1 MGPPPP
7 SPQPPQGL
15 CFGASSWAWGIGQQ
29 GQSSPNP
36 QWTDAM
42 GGGEGG
48 DGGGA
53 GLRFLLQFDP
63 GRPGLD
69 RTLLGFSLSAVLSRL
84 LGRSKDGGGR
94 GRGFLAI
101 AGEEGG
107 DGGGGSGNAAV
118 SGAALAAAVSLC
130 FAAIYASDHRSQ
142 RALPPPPPRNRR
154 RRRLLP
160 APDSAARPCALLSPD
175 DGLRILSSNDDSSQ
189 NVIHGASVGAGD
201 DEPDIVARVEMDT
214 TPGEIA
220 GVVTNAADETE
231 HCQAQTEEEERRELE
246 RQEQERL
253 RELWL
258 SLLER
263 EQRLE
268 LRLQELEGLREQQAA
283 VRELEGRAAAA
294 AAEERL
300 LQLRVSTLQEEN
312 GRLRAQAE
320 ELGAARAE
328 LARAKEKLRAVKA
341 RVQEEQEE
349 VRREAAALREK
360 LAELERGGEE
370 RAGALAAEIAELRK
384 ANAALEEENLEL
396 ALKLQDAGQAA
407 SPSVNP
413 VLEEDMAEEVRYLR
427 ETNETLTRQIEQLH
441 SDHCAHVEELVYLK
455 WVNACLRHEL
465 RDGDGGH
472 HPAAERQDHHAAVD
486 AGDLCALELSKSMS
500 FRSSERARQ
509 LMLRYGH
516 PGLEAFD
523 PALFSPLHESSV
535 AGDERSPARS
545 YYEPDRS
552 PYAGS
557 EKMTTASAAAAAGA
571 PAPGKKAGGPRKLKL
586 LGNIKKL
593 LPGGKKGH
601 SSHHG
606 HHGHGHAGGDSR
618 KAAAAAAAAPS
629 DEYLEKAM
637 RWLSTHDVLGGDHS
651 YESTPLSSCA
661 RTPMSSVTTAT
672 TRGGEHS
679 ERGETAAAA
688 GPAMARSKSDA
699 GRSYGR
705 EASRYHALRPDHPA
719 AGGGG
724 GAIEPEGFRAPEKRE
739 QRRRSEELRSPA
751 VA

>member
-7 SPQPPQGL
+7 SQPPQGL
-15 CFGASSWAWGIGQQ
+15 FFGASSWAWGTIGEE

-36 QWTDAM
+36 WWTDAM
-42 GGGEGG
+42 EGVEGG
-48 DGGGA
+48 DGGGGGA

-69 RTLLGFSLSAVLSRL
+69 RTLLNFSLSAVLSRL
-84 LGRSKDGGGR
+84 LGWNKDGGGR
-94 GRGFLAI
+94 GSVAI
-101 AGEEGG
+101 TGEEG
-107 DGGGGSGNAAV
+107 GGGGSGNAAV
-118 SGAALAAAVSLC
+118 SAAALTAAVSLC
-130 FAAIYASDHRSQ
+130 LAALYASDQRSR
-142 RALPPPPPRNRR
+142 RAPPLPPTRSRR
-154 RRRLLP
+154 RRRMLP
-160 APDSAARPCALLSPD
+160 APDSAARPRALLSPD
-175 DGLRILSSNDDSSQ
+175 GGLRILSSNDDSSQ

-201 DEPDIVARVEMDT
+201 DDPDIVARVEMDT
-214 TPGEIA
+214 TPAEIA
-220 GVVTNAADETE
+220 GITNAAGETE
-231 HCQAQTEEEERRELE
+231 QGQDQPEEEEERR
-246 RQEQERL
+246 REQERL
-253 RELWL
+253 RELWV

-268 LRLQELEGLREQQAA
+268 LRLQELEGLREQQAT
-283 VRELEGRAAAA
+283 VRELEARVAAA

-300 LQLRVSTLQEEN
+300 LQLRVATLQEEN

-328 LARAKEKLRAVKA
+328 LARAKEKLRGIKA

-349 VRREAAALREK
+349 ARREAAALREK
-360 LAELERGGEE
+360 VAELESGGEE
-370 RAGALAAEIAELRK
+370 RAAALAAEIAELRK
-384 ANAALEEENLEL
+384 ANAALEEENMEL
-396 ALKLQDAGQAA
+396 ALRLQDAGQQAAA
-407 SPSVNP
+407 SPSVN
-413 VLEEDMAEEVRYLR
+413 LAQQEDMAEEARYLR
-427 ETNETLTRQIEQLH
+427 DTNESLTRQIEQLH
-441 SDHCAHVEELVYLK
+441 SDHMAHVEELVYLK

-465 RDGDGGH
+465 RDHDGV
-472 HPAAERQDHHAAVD
+472 HPAADQHDHHRADA

-516 PGLEAFD
+516 PGLESFD
-523 PALFSPLHESSV
+523 PALFSPLHESV
-535 AGDERSPARS
+535 AGGDERSPARS
-545 YYEPDRS
+545 YYDPERS

-557 EKMTTASAAAAAGA
+557 EKTVAASA
-571 PAPGKKAGGPRKLKL
+571 APGKKAGPRKLKL

-606 HHGHGHAGGDSR
+606 HGHGSRDSGSSR
-618 KAAAAAAAAPS
+618 NAVAAAAAPS

-637 RWLSTHDVLGGDHS
+637 RWLSTHDVLDDDHS

-672 TRGGEHS
+672 TRGGGHS
-679 ERGETAAAA
+679 ERGETAAQ
-688 GPAMARSKSDA
+688 PTMARSKSDA

-705 EASRYHALRPDHPA
+705 DASRYHALRPDHPA
-719 AGGGG
+719 AV
-724 GAIEPEGFRAPEKRE
+724 EPDGFRAPEKRD

>member
-1 MGPPPP
+1 MEGV
-7 SPQPPQGL
+7 
-15 CFGASSWAWGIGQQ
+15 
-29 GQSSPNP
+29 
-36 QWTDAM
+36 
-42 GGGEGG
+42 EGG

-63 GRPGLD
+63 GRPAID
-69 RTLLGFSLSAVLSRL
+69 RTLLGFSLSALLSRL
-84 LGRSKDGGGR
+84 LGWSKDGGGR

-107 DGGGGSGNAAV
+107 GESGNAAV

-130 FAAIYASDHRSQ
+130 FAAMYASDQRS
-142 RALPPPPPRNRR
+142 RRDPPPLRSRR

-160 APDSAARPCALLSPD
+160 APDSAARPRALLSPD
-175 DGLRILSSNDDSSQ
+175 DGLRILSSNDDSSE

-214 TPGEIA
+214 APAEIA
-220 GVVTNAADETE
+220 GSTNAADETE
-231 HCQAQTEEEERRELE
+231 KVQAQPGGEEERR
-246 RQEQERL
+246 REQERL

-268 LRLQELEGLREQQAA
+268 LRLQELEGLRAQQAA
-283 VRELEGRAAAA
+283 VRELEGRVAAA
-294 AAEERL
+294 AAEERI
-300 LQLRVSTLQEEN
+300 LQLKVSTLQEEN

-328 LARAKEKLRAVKA
+328 LSRAKDKLRAVKA
-341 RVQEEQEE
+341 RVQEEQEAA
-349 VRREAAALREK
+349 RREAAALREK
-360 LAELERGGEE
+360 VAELERGGDE
-370 RAGALAAEIAELRK
+370 RAAALAAEIAELRK

-396 ALKLQDAGQAA
+396 ALRLQEQDAGQAA
-407 SPSVNP
+407 SPPVNL
-413 VLEEDMAEEVRYLR
+413 VLEGQEDMAAEARYLR
-427 ETNETLTRQIEQLH
+427 ESNETLTRQIEQLH

-465 RDGDGGH
+465 RDHDGV
-472 HPAAERQDHHAAVD
+472 HPAAAAAAD
-486 AGDLCALELSKSMS
+486 AGDDVCALELSKSMS

-516 PGLEAFD
+516 PGLETFD

-535 AGDERSPARS
+535 VAGDDRSPARS
-545 YYEPDRS
+545 YYEPERS
-552 PYAGS
+552 PYYAGS
-557 EKMTTASAAAAAGA
+557 EKPVTAAAA
-571 PAPGKKAGGPRKLKL
+571 PAPGKKGGPRKLKL

-593 LPGGKKGH
+593 LPGGGKSRGH
-601 SSHHG
+601 SS

-618 KAAAAAAAAPS
+618 KAAAAPS

-637 RWLSTHDVLGGDHS
+637 RWLSEHDVLGGDHS

-672 TRGGEHS
+672 TRGGGHS
-679 ERGETAAAA
+679 ERGEAAAA
-688 GPAMARSKSDA
+688 AHQQPAMMARSKSDA

-719 AGGGG
+719 AGGG
-724 GAIEPEGFRAPEKRE
+724 EPDGFRAPEKRQ

>member
-7 SPQPPQGL
+7 PPQPPQGL
-15 CFGASSWAWGIGQQ
+15 RFSAPSWAWGIGQQ
-29 GQSSPNP
+29 GQNSPNP
-36 QWTDAM
+36 WWTNAM
-42 GGGEGG
+42 EGAEGG

-84 LGRSKDGGGR
+84 LGWSKDGGGR

-107 DGGGGSGNAAV
+107 DGGGSGNAAV

-130 FAAIYASDHRSQ
+130 FAAMYASDHRSQ
-142 RALPPPPPRNRR
+142 RAPPPPPLPPRSRR
-154 RRRLLP
+154 RQKLLP
-160 APDSAARPCALLSPD
+160 APDSASSPRALLSPD
-175 DGLRILSSNDDSSQ
+175 FGLRILSSNKKDDPSK

-214 TPGEIA
+214 TPAEIA
-220 GVVTNAADETE
+220 GVTNAADETE
-231 HCQAQTEEEERRELE
+231 QGQGQTEEEERRELE

-268 LRLQELEGLREQQAA
+268 LRLQELEGLRAQQAA
-283 VRELEGRAAAA
+283 VRELEGRIAAAA
-294 AAEERL
+294 AKERL
-300 LQLRVSTLQEEN
+300 LQLKVSTLQEEN

-349 VRREAAALREK
+349 ARREAAALREK
-360 LAELERGGEE
+360 VAELERDGEE
-370 RAGALAAEIAELRK
+370 RAGTLAGEIAELRK

-396 ALKLQDAGQAA
+396 ALKLQDAGQAPA
-407 SPSVNP
+407 SPSVN
-413 VLEEDMAEEVRYLR
+413 LEEDMAEEVRYLR

-455 WVNACLRHEL
+455 WINACLRHEL
-465 RDGDGGH
+465 RDGDGH
-472 HPAAERQDHHAAVD
+472 HPAAERQDHHAAAD

-516 PGLEAFD
+516 PGLETFD
-523 PALFSPLHESSV
+523 PALFSPLHESV

-545 YYEPDRS
+545 YYDPDRS
-552 PYAGS
+552 PHAGS
-557 EKMTTASAAAAAGA
+557 EKTMPGGGPGA
-571 PAPGKKAGGPRKLKL
+571 PAQGKKAGPRKLKL

-593 LPGGKKGH
+593 LPGGGKKGH

-606 HHGHGHAGGDSR
+606 HHGHGRAGGDSTSR
-618 KAAAAAAAAPS
+618 KAAAAPPS

-637 RWLSTHDVLGGDHS
+637 RWLSAHDVLGGDHS

-672 TRGGEHS
+672 TRGGGGGHS
-679 ERGETAAAA
+679 ERGETAAAQP
-688 GPAMARSKSDA
+688 GMLARSKSDA

-719 AGGGG
+719 ADGG
-724 GAIEPEGFRAPEKRE
+724 GAGVEPDGFRAPEKRE

>member
-36 QWTDAM
+36 RWTDAM
-42 GGGEGG
+42 GGAEGG

-69 RTLLGFSLSAVLSRL
+69 RTLLGFSLSALLSRL
-84 LGRSKDGGGR
+84 LGWSKDGGGGE
-94 GRGFLAI
+94 GRGFLPI
-101 AGEEGG
+101 AGEEG
-107 DGGGGSGNAAV
+107 GGGGSGNAAV

-130 FAAIYASDHRSQ
+130 FAAMYASDHRSQ
-142 RALPPPPPRNRR
+142 RAPPPLPSPRNRR

-160 APDSAARPCALLSPD
+160 APDSAARPRALLSPD

-214 TPGEIA
+214 TPPAEIA
-220 GVVTNAADETE
+220 GVTNAADETE
-231 HCQAQTEEEERRELE
+231 QCQAQTEEEERREVE
-246 RQEQERL
+246 RQEEERL

-268 LRLQELEGLREQQAA
+268 LRLQELEGLRAQQAA
-283 VRELEGRAAAA
+283 VRELEGRVAAA

-349 VRREAAALREK
+349 ARREAAALREK
-360 LAELERGGEE
+360 LAELERGGED

-396 ALKLQDAGQAA
+396 SLKLQDNAGQAA

-465 RDGDGGH
+465 RDHDGGH

-523 PALFSPLHESSV
+523 PSLFSPLHESSV

-618 KAAAAAAAAPS
+618 KAAAAAAAPS

-651 YESTPLSSCA
+651 YEST
-661 RTPMSSVTTAT
+661 TAT
-672 TRGGEHS
+672 TRGGGHS

-705 EASRYHALRPDHPA
+705 EAGRYHALRPDHPA
-719 AGGGG
+719 AASG
-724 GAIEPEGFRAPEKRE
+724 GAGVEPDGFRAPEKRE